1 MLKWESNLTESNHE
15 KYITSNTNDRI
26 KAKINNITIVL
37 SRLGNIITKN
47 VRNKIRKELYE
58 IEKKQ
63 RLKKAQKERIYNRL
77 IELAN
82 ALDKKE

>member
-15 KYITSNTNDRI
+15 KYITNNTNDRI